1 MNFSYRYWVKDTK
14 NTLQPQFSN
23 GFEGKDGK
31 YRIAITYP
39 IIIKNSSSGSINY
52 AGLVGVVI
60 PTTELFSFYGNIYNI
75 QLKYLAVLD
84 SKAVH
89 LVHPIASLIGKPF
102 FGNYSQNLNKHNPV
116 LNNLVNT
123 TVSLGKPSSGI
134 YDFVNGQRL
143 TTGYPIIL
151 NGKPQYSLFII
162 TPTST
167 IYSKI
172 DSIISN
178 ERLEMLSL
186 IAGIIAAVM
195 VIILFLIRMNSILD
209 MIVKERTKESK
220 NQTAVFSF

>member
-1 MNFSYRYWVKDTK
+1 MQNYYHQINSSSPVDRLFVVDNKGIAKIDIVPKGQPSYVGMNFSYREWVRETK

-23 GFEGKDGK
+23 GFVGKDGK

-52 AGLVGVVI
+52 AGLVGAVI
-60 PTTELFSFYGNIYNI
+60 PTTELFSYYGNIYDI

-102 FGNYSQNLNKHNPV
+102 FGNYSQNLIKHNPV

-123 TVSLGKPSSGI
+123 TVFLGKPSSAI
-134 YDFVNGQRL
+134 YDFVNGQRF

-151 NGKPQYSLFII
+151 NGKPQYSVFII

-172 DSIISN
+172 D
-178 ERLEMLSL
+178 
-186 IAGIIAAVM
+186 GIITM
-195 VIILFLIRMNSILD
+195 KDWRCSRL
-209 MIVKERTKESK
+209 
-220 NQTAVFSF
+220 